1 MGALSILLIASG
13 AILTF
18 AVKTVSDDVDL
29 RTVGVILMV
38 VGGIGLLVS
47 LMRGSMMGF
56 RSTRERHVSSD
67 GRTVVESE
75 HGSGSLT

>member
-1 MGALSILLIASG
+1 MGALSVLLMAVG

-38 VGGIGLLVS
+38 VGGLGLLASV
-47 LMRGSMMGF
+47 MRGSWLGF
-56 RSTRERHVSSD
+56 TSTRERHLSDD
-67 GRTVVESE
+67 GRTVVERE
-75 HGSGSLT
+75 HTSNF

>member
-1 MGALSILLIASG
+1 MGALSVLLIAVG

-29 RTVGVILMV
+29 RAVGVILMV
-38 VGGIGLLVS
+38 VGGIGLVAS

-56 RSTRERHVSSD
+56 RTTRERHVSGD

-75 HGSGSLT
+75 RGSSSPL